1 MTLSGLLRAGLVV
14 LSVLLSPFGYSVPTT
29 PTAAQL
35 LEEMS
40 QSFSKLDYD
49 GIFIHSENTRM
60 NSMRVQ
66 HQQKKG
72 KEYESL
78 VDLDGN
84 KIQVIRID
92 DTVICVYPNESI
104 ADKQVMS
111 STPFKRFIG
120 LDSERLT
127 LGYDLVV
134 SDKIG
139 RIAGR
144 DAYHLRL
151 VPKDQYRYAHE
162 VWLDKHNRFLL
173 KHDML
178 DQNGG
183 LLDRIQFT
191 SVTFDPNLKA
201 EDFIPNKSSYS
212 KQMVEPKPRQI
223 KSLWKFDW
231 LPEGFSLVWPE
242 ARSLN
247 HGTSMLLLSDGMATI
262 SVFVEPVMKVKPTSY
277 LLIGATVAGEKTLKV
292 GKQLYLVTMVGEV
305 PKVTIEKLMSVFMPK
320 ARL

>member
-1 MTLSGLLRAGLVV
+1 MTLSGLLRVSLMMLCAS
-14 LSVLLSPFGYSVPTT
+14 LSSLGYSASNT
-29 PTAAQL
+29 PDAAHL
-35 LEEMS
+35 LEQMS
-40 QSFSKLDYD
+40 NSFSTLDYD

-66 HQQKKG
+66 HQQRKG

-92 DTVICVYPNESI
+92 DTVICVYPNEAV

-120 LDSERLT
+120 LDSEHLK
-127 LGYDLVV
+127 LGYNLVV
-134 SDKIG
+134 SNKVA

-144 DAYHLRL
+144 EAYQLRL
-151 VPKDQYRYAHE
+151 EPKDQYRYAHE
-162 VWLDKHNRFLL
+162 VWLDKGNYFLL

-178 DQNGG
+178 DQNDA

-191 SVTFDPNLKA
+191 SVTFDPDLKVA
-201 EDFIPNKSSYS
+201 DFTPNKESYS
-212 KQMVEPKPRQI
+212 KQLVEPKARRV

-242 ARSLN
+242 ARALN

-262 SVFVEPVMKVKPTSY
+262 SVFVEPVMKTKATSY